1 MMSKCKECNGLGDHS
16 NAALGRGSSHPCPR
30 CGGTGVE
37 PKQKP
42 TGGKAFDAL
51 ASALVRVPKAEVD
64 QAAKRYRAKRRKK
77 KK

>member
-1 MMSKCKECNGLGDHS
+1 LATIQTRPLEEDRRTH
-16 NAALGRGSSHPCPR
+16 ALG
-30 CGGTGVE
+30 VAE
-37 PKQKP
+37 L
-42 TGGKAFDAL
+42 AL